1 MTKYRY
7 LIVGG
12 GMTAAAAIEEIREAD
27 KEGSIGLISAEPNP
41 PYDRPPLSKDLW
53 KGDDLDSIWR
63 ETPEQQVDLHLGR
76 KVTHLDIK
84 NKRVIDDHKNEYKM
98 RSCCSPLEVSPKGFL
113 LATIK
118 SFTIVPLKITKN
130 YAS

>member
-53 KGDDLDSIWR
+53 KGDDLDTIWR

-76 KVTHLDIK
+76 KVTHLDIN
-84 NKRVIDDHKNEYKM
+84 NKRITDDQNNEYTYEK
-98 RSCCSPLEVSPKGFL
+98 LL
-113 LATIK
+113 LAIGGK
-118 SFTIVPLKITKN
+118 PKRLPFFKAGKELKERVDHQ
-130 YAS
+130 